1 MIKIAGRRW
10 TGEWNKAA
18 QWENHQKGDGEDC
31 LCFGVE
37 EILGNS
43 YETLFETLGLS
54 KISKINIDHV
64 WQYKGSW
71 SRMSVLYR
79 DISCMQD
86 IASFGIIAIL
96 QQSEII
102 AIF

>member
-18 QWENHQKGDGEDC
+18 QWKNHQKGDGEEC
-31 LCFGVE
+31 LCCDVE
-37 EILGNS
+37 EIFGNS

-54 KISKINIDHV
+54 KKSKINIDHV

-79 DISCMQD
+79 DIS
-86 IASFGIIAIL
+86 
-96 QQSEII
+96 
-102 AIF
+102 